1 MARDPGRPAGTG
13 EASEALRQ
21 LEDQG
26 LSRLKE
32 YLDTFTKFERV
43 IQLIM
48 RRKYPP
54 EQILEAEG
62 RKCVLSV
69 AGLRFHEVTLYFVI
83 SQLSVKVSP
92 PFEGYDTFVQA
103 PLSVINELLARVLS
117 GEKGAFGDVLA
128 SGQGRIVGPHAPHD
142 MMVWESVFDELA
154 ANIARTR

>member
-1 MARDPGRPAGTG
+1 
-13 EASEALRQ
+13 
-21 LEDQG
+21 
-26 LSRLKE
+26 
-32 YLDTFTKFERV
+32 
-43 IQLIM
+43 M